1 MLSRRSF
8 LQLVGAS
15 LAATT
20 LRPTPLLTAAQAKTY
35 QGRAFSA
42 LPIYE
47 TRNSSAQ
54 PIAHLWPDGV
64 TTILHS
70 DNDWYQ
76 IPGGWVRRDGL
87 QPMLPFDSSAYR
99 FNQDVPFWVEV
110 AASVAPVRAYC
121 SADAPLVTRIGHG
134 GVSQVIDVLPDEPN
148 GWYGIA
154 DQAGNLLG
162 WTQGVFWRPVE
173 AEIKDGNDQWLRV
186 DRKRGLMMTYE
197 GTRAILEAPFSDGA
211 GLQAGEFSKWR
222 GAIGGLQWQTDKSY
236 QGVGWQTVF
245 GHGQTIA
252 GVYWHNRFGHA
263 VGDGPAV
270 QTTPLLA
277 RWLYGWLG
285 ENAQIVVE

>member
-15 LAATT
+15 LAATV
-20 LRPTPLLTAAQAKTY
+20 LRPTPLLAAARTETY

-42 LPIYE
+42 LPIYA

-64 TTILHS
+64 ATILDS
-70 DNDWYQ
+70 DDDWYQ
-76 IPGGWVRRDGL
+76 IPVGWVRREGL
-87 QPMLPFDSSAYR
+87 QPILPYDASVYHFV
-99 FNQDVPFWVEV
+99 QDTPFWAEV
-110 AASVAPVRAYC
+110 AAPVAPVRAYC
-121 SADAPLVTRIGHG
+121 SADAPLVIRIGHG
-134 GVSQVIDVLPDEPN
+134 GVSQVIDTLPDEPN

-154 DQAGNLLG
+154 DQVGNLLG

-173 AEIKDGNDQWLRV
+173 TEIYDGKDHGLHL
-186 DRKRGLMMTYE
+186 DRKRRLMTAYE
-197 GTRAILEAPFSDGA
+197 GKQPILEVPFSDGA
-211 GLQAGEFSKWR
+211 GLQAGEFTSQR
-222 GAIGGLQWQTDKSY
+222 GVIGGLRWQADKSY
-236 QGVGWQTVF
+236 QGVAWQTLF
-245 GHGQTIA
+245 GDGQMIA
-252 GVYWHNRFGHA
+252 GVYWHNRFGYT
-263 VGDGPAV
+263 VSDGPAG

>member
-20 LRPTPLLTAAQAKTY
+20 LRPTPLLVAAQTEIY

-47 TRNSSAQ
+47 TRNRLTQ

-64 TTILHS
+64 TTILDS
-70 DNDWYQ
+70 DDDWYH
-76 IPGGWVRRDGL
+76 ISGGWVRREGL
-87 QPMLPFDSSAYR
+87 QPMLPYDSSAYR
-99 FNQDVPFWVEV
+99 FVQDVPSWAEV

-134 GVSQVIDVLPDEPN
+134 GVSQVIDTLPDEPN

-154 DQAGNLLG
+154 DQSGKLLG
-162 WTQGVFWRPVE
+162 WTQSVFWRPVE
-173 AEIKDGNDQWLRV
+173 VEIKAGNDHVLHV
-186 DRKRGLMMTYE
+186 DRKRGLITAYE
-197 GTRAILEAPFSDGA
+197 GTRKILEAPFSDGA
-211 GLQAGEFSKWR
+211 GLQSGEFTTR
-222 GAIGGLQWQTDKSY
+222 HGAIGGLQWQANKPY
-236 QGVGWQTVF
+236 EGVGWQTLF
-245 GHGQTIA
+245 GDGQMIA

-263 VGDGPAV
+263 VGDGPEV